1 MATRRKTGEDYRK
14 EWNEIQQSKKSLKA
28 YVDQRLRKLLIL
40 YPNAKIM
47 IEDTEKEFYKS
58 TGIIPCTSKWFDG
71 LSTYG
76 MIGYI
81 EKIEKWSDEQQPV
94 IQKEIDW

>member
-1 MATRRKTGEDYRK
+1 MATRRKTGEDYRT
-14 EWNEIQQSKKSLKA
+14 EWNEIQQNTISLKGHVKA
-28 YVDQRLRKLLIL
+28 RLKELIKKYPDARVDF
-40 YPNAKIM
+40 NTVA
-47 IEDTEKEFYKS
+47 KEFS
-58 TGIIPCTSKWFDG
+58 HVWRES

-81 EKIEKWSDEQQPV
+81 EKIEKWSAEQQPV